1 MDCMALHGAVWSIK
15 WGSYLLYCCCWLLF
29 GLLLLLNSS
38 CHLFGFAQKLLGT
51 KHASPADVRL
61 DAKPVPTL
69 SRMLVVPV
77 AWQRRTMR
85 RWCSVGRHWPMIP
98 VSGSRPNSED
108 ANDYNSIFFF
118 SMRDS
123 WFGNW
128 IQITHTNTVHTQMAA
143 TFSDFGA
150 VWLWFIISTRTH
162 AHGLIDSSH

>member
-85 RWCSVGRHWPMIP
+85 RWRSVGRHWPMTP

-108 ANDYNSIFFF
+108 ANDYNSIFFLLDERQLIRELN
-118 SMRDS
+118 S
-123 WFGNW
+123 N
-128 IQITHTNTVHTQMAA
+128 HAHEHTQMAA